1 MRTTL
6 NLFLITLS
14 TFTSSC
20 RTSSSKKI
28 PIVNN
33 NSIKDRAVTQEI
45 DLINEIS
52 GTWHPISYNESIG
65 QALTKEKILKYMK
78 MNIYIDK
85 NTIIHFSDS
94 FSFTHF
100 QSQKAS
106 TTYFLQQNVGSPDDN
121 QYNKLSKEINDIS
134 FEGRK
139 KNSST
144 GALYTT
150 TYSLAYDGTYLLVF
164 EDGVT
169 FLCVRNASK

>member
-6 NLFLITLS
+6 NLLLTTLPI
-14 TFTSSC
+14 FTSSC
-20 RTSSSKKI
+20 RTSSSNDI

-33 NSIKDRAVTQEI
+33 SSIKGGAVIKDI
-45 DLINEIS
+45 DIINEIN
-52 GTWHPISYNESIG
+52 GTWHPIAYNESMG

-78 MNIYIDK
+78 MNVYIDK

-94 FSFTHF
+94 FSFTNF
-100 QSQKAS
+100 QSQRTS
-106 TTYFLQQNVGSPDDN
+106 TKDFLEQNVGSPDDN

-144 GALYTT
+144 GVLYIT

-169 FLCVRNASK
+169 FLCVRNSK